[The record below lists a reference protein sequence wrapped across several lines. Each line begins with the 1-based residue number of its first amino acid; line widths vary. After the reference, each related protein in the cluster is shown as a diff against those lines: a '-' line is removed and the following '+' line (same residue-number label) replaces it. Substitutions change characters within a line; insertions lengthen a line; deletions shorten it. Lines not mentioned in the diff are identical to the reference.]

1 MKSFPAYLRKVTSA
15 LSPLYAGTHV
25 PDTLMEE
32 SFCSVMDVLV
42 ATMLSQA
49 TTDKNSLRA
58 FQKLKA
64 RFPSWEMVLSAPLSD
79 VAECI
84 REAGLHNEKA
94 ERIRNTLEKV
104 RSDTGCL
111 DLEHLRYQR
120 PEDAYRYL
128 LSLLGVGPKTAACV
142 MLFGLGRPAFPVD
155 THVFRVLGRLTGHSL
170 GKSRE
175 AMQRA
180 VESEID
186 PEICRDLHVFLIKH
200 GRKICL
206 PRNPRCSDCPLT
218 GLCEEH
224 NTRERSLSPNLKELT
239 RAD

>member
-1 MKSFPAYLRKVTSA
+1 MKSLPEYLRKVTCA
-15 LSPLYAGTHV
+15 LSALYAGSHV

-32 SFCSVMDVLV
+32 PFCSVMDVLV

-49 TTDKNSLRA
+49 TTDRNSLRA

-64 RFPSWEMVLSAPLSD
+64 RFPSWDMMLSAPLSEI
-79 VAECI
+79 AECI

-94 ERIRNTLEKV
+94 ERIRHTLEKV
-104 RSDTGCL
+104 WSDTGRL
-111 DLEHLRYQR
+111 DLDHLRDLR
-120 PEDAYRYL
+120 PEDAYQYL

-142 MLFGLGRPAFPVD
+142 MLFGLGHPAFPVD
-155 THVFRVLGRLTGHSL
+155 THVFRVLSRLTGYSL

-175 AMQRA
+175 AVQRA

-186 PEICRDLHVFLIKH
+186 PDICRDLHVFLIKH
-200 GRKICL
+200 GRKICV
-206 PRNPRCSDCPLT
+206 PKSPRCDDCPLT

-224 NTRERSLSPNLKELT
+224 NTRQRRNL
-239 RAD
+239 